1 MLLGALVLFCS
12 GVVWKVWDGWRA
24 KPMVEELAERQP
36 AVRTVVEW
44 QATGTYVV
52 SGVVIT
58 DAGAGA
64 ERTVSAYTP
73 FSDEVLAEVVSDP
86 EDGGYFELALS
97 GFLNHLIFTGFIDFD
112 FNLYKNVTKVR
123 RFPPGVFL
131 FSSVNGTYP

>member
-1 MLLGALVLFCS
+1 MLFCS
-12 GVVWKVWDGWRA
+12 GVVWKAWDGWRA

-86 EDGGYFELALS
+86 EDGGYFELALDRPAWLGVS
-97 GFLNHLIFTGFIDFD
+97 PMPVDADGVPCL
-112 FNLYKNVTKVR
+112 LYTSPSPR
-123 RFPPGVFL
+123 DQRGSRMP
-131 FSSVNGTYP
+131 SSA